1 MEKRRAARKAQHKK
15 HQIAKR
21 DHNDNRN
28 KRQKAGGLASPPMNT
43 CCLSHRGAEMSPV
56 RRSTRATCRG
66 RPRRRLPAALK
77 CHRRASRR
85 RLGATRPWARS
96 RVRRL
101 PPSERTSGRS
111 APVRCPAGWV
121 LPSRRDLRPAK
132 SIPREGRRSG
142 RRPPASFVM
151 ALTAPTQTPCRGA
164 GRGGGRRTRRRHR
177 ARRQWWS
184 QALPRGA
191 CNRCLSGVAEPWRFM
206 CPSSPAGA
214 TVQPRPLRRPGI
226 SPRASGGEYFHR

>member
-1 MEKRRAARKAQHKK
+1 LSSPANLRAFLSLYLKCAHLVPAKTPLPEEAIFNQNKAATEKRHAARKAQHKK
-15 HQIAKR
+15 RQIAKR

-43 CCLSHRGAEMSPV
+43 CRLSRRGAEMSPV

-77 CHRRASRR
+77 CHRRASHR

-111 APVRCPAGWV
+111 APCGAQRDGCFRVAEICAP
-121 LPSRRDLRPAK
+121 PSRSPEKVGGAA
-132 SIPREGRRSG
+132 GA
-142 RRPPASFVM
+142 RPPA
-151 ALTAPTQTPCRGA
+151 L
-164 GRGGGRRTRRRHR
+164 
-177 ARRQWWS
+177 
-184 QALPRGA
+184 
-191 CNRCLSGVAEPWRFM
+191 
-206 CPSSPAGA
+206 
-214 TVQPRPLRRPGI
+214 
-226 SPRASGGEYFHR
+226 